1 MFQFNVC
8 GTFYWYVH
16 YFLSYGKGTRNSCKL
31 DATVNFFSTVAGNI
45 TVKAKRKPN
54 LENYNLILCF
64 ETRAFSLTLRFKV
77 STAAR
82 MSKKQQVLLSK
93 TTTLHV
99 PRTFFI
105 HFFPVFAFFFTSS
118 FSRFMGDVNKQRRNF
133 ISLSELGYGPLKF
146 SYEMVRLHLTK

>member
-45 TVKAKRKPN
+45 TVKAKRKSN
-54 LENYNLILCF
+54 FENYNLILCF
-64 ETRAFSLTLRFKV
+64 AISAYSLTWRFKD

-105 HFFPVFAFFFTSS
+105 HFFPVFAFFFTSQSCKYLFS
-118 FSRFMGDVNKQRRNF
+118 FYGGRKQATT
-133 ISLSELGYGPLKF
+133 KF
-146 SYEMVRLHLTK
+146 YFSF

>member
-45 TVKAKRKPN
+45 TVKAKRKSN
-54 LENYNLILCF
+54 FENYNLILCF

-82 MSKKQQVLLSK
+82 MSKKQ
-93 TTTLHV
+93 
-99 PRTFFI
+99 
-105 HFFPVFAFFFTSS
+105 
-118 FSRFMGDVNKQRRNF
+118 
-133 ISLSELGYGPLKF
+133 
-146 SYEMVRLHLTK
+146 

>member
-45 TVKAKRKPN
+45 TVKAKRKSN

-105 HFFPVFAFFFTSS
+105 HFFSVFAFFFTSQSCKYLFS
-118 FSRFMGDVNKQRRNF
+118 FYGGRKQATT
-133 ISLSELGYGPLKF
+133 KF
-146 SYEMVRLHLTK
+146 YFSF

>member
-16 YFLSYGKGTRNSCKL
+16 FFLSYGKGTRNSCKL

-45 TVKAKRKPN
+45 TVKAKRKSN
-54 LENYNLILCF
+54 FENYNLILCF
-64 ETRAFSLTLRFKV
+64 AISAFSLTWRFKDA
-77 STAAR
+77 TAAR

-99 PRTFFI
+99 PRTFLYIFSPFL
-105 HFFPVFAFFFTSS
+105 HECAVKMPNFAFYGGRKQATTKFYFS
-118 FSRFMGDVNKQRRNF
+118 F
-133 ISLSELGYGPLKF
+133 
-146 SYEMVRLHLTK
+146 